1 MHEREKTKP
10 PGGFAP
16 STGFLCCRF
25 PRRRRGGRL
34 GLEAPRPFRRAAPA
48 PALASSGGEERR
60 GTVSEPEGY
69 KPSGHLKASGTDTS
83 AGQKKRRGWQ
93 KKPKKGRGSER
104 PKKAKS
110 PQKQAERSRRIP
122 GLRAKRGEEGRR
134 GVWGARLRVWGLRGP
149 PRVGCGWW
157 VGFFFLGWGEG
168 IGKGGGGSLSPV
180 ARCPFSAP

>member
-93 KKPKKGRGSER
+93 KKKQKKATGASTPKKQSHPKSKRRG
-104 PKKAKS
+104 AGGS
-110 PQKQAERSRRIP
+110 PASVQRGVRRGGEGFGVP
-122 GLRAKRGEEGRR
+122 GL
-134 GVWGARLRVWGLRGP
+134 
-149 PRVGCGWW
+149 GCGVFGDPPGWDAGGGL
-157 VGFFFLGWGEG
+157 VFFFWDGVRG
-168 IGKGGGGSLSPV
+168 
-180 ARCPFSAP
+180 